1 MVLSGHEIRR
11 QLGDNIVIDPF
22 DDAKLNPNSYNLS
35 LHDELLVY
43 EEVVLDMRRPN
54 RVRRL
59 TIPPEGLELQP
70 NQLYLGRTI
79 ERTETRN
86 LVPMIEGRSS
96 IGRLGLFV
104 HVTAGFGDVGFCGYW
119 TLEMFAV
126 QPIRVYAGV
135 AICQIFY
142 HDICGSFTEYA
153 SDKYQNNTDIQ
164 PSLLF
169 RELSPGRHD
178 GPQRLLPFGFERPGP
193 EELPR
198 D

>member
-1 MVLSGHEIRR
+1 MILSGEMIR
-11 QLGDNIVIDPF
+11 QKLGSDIRIDPF
-22 DDAKLNPNSYNLS
+22 EPRNLNPNSYNLT
-35 LHDELLVY
+35 LHDEILTY
-43 EEVVLDMRRPN
+43 EEVVLDMRKSN
-54 RVRRL
+54 RVRRI
-59 TIPPEGLELQP
+59 TIPSSGLVLNP

-79 ERTETRN
+79 ERTETHN

-104 HVTAGFGDVGFCGYW
+104 HVTAGFGDVGFCGFW

-126 QPIRVYAGV
+126 QPVRIYPGV

-142 HDICGSFTEYA
+142 HQIVGDIREYS
-153 SDKYQNNTDIQ
+153 SDKYQHNRDIQ

-169 RELSPGRHD
+169 KELNPEAERD
-178 GPQRLLPFGFERPGP
+178 DPQLTLDFGTERF
-193 EELPR
+193 